1 MKEENK
7 APVIRNY
14 KDKLFRMIFSDKSN
28 LLSLYNLI
36 SGKDYTDPDLLEIVT
51 LENAIYMNMKNDL
64 AFLIDCRICMY
75 EHQST
80 YSPNLPLR
88 HLFYV
93 SREFEKI
100 TNLSTLYSS
109 KRVLIP
115 SPYFVV
121 FYNGPEKDWTMR
133 TSKLSESF
141 VPVQNS
147 PNLELVVTEININLG
162 VNDNYFKQCKPLF
175 EYMQY
180 VDRVRTYASTMATET
195 AVERAVNECIN
206 EGILS
211 EFLLKN
217 KSEAIQMSI
226 FEYDE
231 EKELKL
237 IRQDEREI
245 GREEGREIGLKEGRE
260 VGLKEGREDERV
272 KIARLLIKYD
282 LSQHIAQEVIIQRIH
297 TVLNIKP
304 EDIQALI
311 AEILENT

>member
-36 SGKDYTDPDLLEIVT
+36 SGKDYTNPDLLEIVT

-121 FYNGPEKDWTMR
+121 FYNGSEKDWTMR

-141 VPVQNS
+141 VPAQNS

-245 GREEGREIGLKEGRE
+245 GREEGRE
-260 VGLKEGREDERV
+260 DERV

-282 LSQHIAQEVIIQRIH
+282 LAEHISQEIIIQRIH